1 MPRGSFA
8 AIPSAGPAPY
18 TRLYWENPFPGHRER
33 YLRVLRDY
41 DALRGSLPN
50 DEWRA
55 LLLVLTA
62 WRQLWERSAPQL
74 DYRRGEVDGQAILR
88 HTHSHAEELLL
99 KLALHLYGYPT
110 GLMGPVD
117 LATLLSIADDYTWRL
132 ALAAVERRRGAGS
145 RIEMGLLA

>member
-1 MPRGSFA
+1 MPSGSLA
-8 AIPSAGPAPY
+8 SLPSAGPAPY

-62 WRQLWERSAPQL
+62 VRQYWEHYAAHL

-88 HTHSHAEELLL
+88 KAHSHAEELLL
-99 KLALHLYGYPT
+99 KLALHLYGYPVS
-110 GLMGPVD
+110 LMGPVD
-117 LATLLSIADDYTWRL
+117 LATLLSIADDHTCRL

-145 RIEMGLLA
+145 RLEMGLLA